1 MRIDC
6 SAERGTIDEL
16 IMPHETR
23 KRRADK
29 FTQSAHEKSRALA
42 MLRNKHV
49 EWPARKHDNL
59 PV

>member
-1 MRIDC
+1 
-6 SAERGTIDEL
+6 
-16 IMPHETR
+16 MPHETR
-23 KRRADK
+23 KRIAK
-29 FTQSAHEKSRALA
+29 ALA